1 MGLLYSV
8 IYIENNRRGDM
19 KKSQDVRIKHS
30 VLRRIWGGLALV
42 ALFACG
48 VIVGLDFSKVSK
60 KSESKPADGL
70 AVSFSPNANIDFT
83 NINVGEAKSHNVHMA
98 VSAPLTTVAVKPID
112 GISGLKVTN
121 DCADVAVVNERG
133 GCDILV
139 EYTPRVAVDL
149 GRVPLVVGWADEAG
163 EEFIAELPIL
173 IKVTDPNQKET
184 CVVIE
189 ELLARDLQPENSSHY
204 EDHEWNIKIY
214 EKMVMNGCSENQMKY
229 HKMAQRER
237 EILAALQQPT
247 NDNNQQTCKQIE
259 ELLIGQLPS
268 ANGNAEYRIERAKI
282 YANLSERGCAENSA
296 KYVELAK
303 QELEIARALED
314 DRFDNNDTVAVVETY
329 KRLNMQAAAEEIFE
343 TAKKLTNPAIDFILE
358 VEKIINEK

>member
-1 MGLLYSV
+1 
-8 IYIENNRRGDM
+8 
-19 KKSQDVRIKHS
+19 
-30 VLRRIWGGLALV
+30 
-42 ALFACG
+42 
-48 VIVGLDFSKVSK
+48 
-60 KSESKPADGL
+60 
-70 AVSFSPNANIDFT
+70 
-83 NINVGEAKSHNVHMA
+83 
-98 VSAPLTTVAVKPID
+98 
-112 GISGLKVTN
+112 
-121 DCADVAVVNERG
+121 
-133 GCDILV
+133 
-139 EYTPRVAVDL
+139 
-149 GRVPLVVGWADEAG
+149 
-163 EEFIAELPIL
+163 
-173 IKVTDPNQKET
+173 
-184 CVVIE
+184 
-189 ELLARDLQPENSSHY
+189 
-204 EDHEWNIKIY
+204 
-214 EKMVMNGCSENQMKY
+214 MVMNGCSENQMKY

-259 ELLIGQLPS
+259 ELLIRQLPL
-268 ANGNAEYRIERAKI
+268 ADGKAYRRIERAKI